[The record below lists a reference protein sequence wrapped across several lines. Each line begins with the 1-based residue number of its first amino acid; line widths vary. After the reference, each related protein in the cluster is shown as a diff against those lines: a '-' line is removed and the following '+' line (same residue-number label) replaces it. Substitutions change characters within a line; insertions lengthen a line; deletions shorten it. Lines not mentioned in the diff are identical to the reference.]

1 MDPSIFF
8 AAIAVVSFVIGLLF
22 GRGDSISYYRRGVE
36 DGANTALSMVSEG
49 LKAYEK
55 DKPRNK
61 EE

>member
-8 AAIAVVSFVIGLLF
+8 VAVALVSFIIGLLF
-22 GRGDSISYYRRGVE
+22 GRGDSISYYRRGVK

-49 LKAYEK
+49 LKTYEK